1 MTEWTGTEIYNPYE
15 EMTYSEYEKTVE
27 GMIAQIEAGICQEKY
42 HEWATFPDAAVR
54 LTLAREGYEL
64 ETLIHDPL
72 QSVRMEVVRKDASYI
87 KYALH
92 DNLDTREWHT
102 MYTQLVQTIDP
113 DPETLMAFLRIPIP
127 EGMKEYSEYVNKA
140 FAAFRM
146 QIEGTKS
153 HLTMLEKTMS
163 QKQLYL
169 QKHPTWTRGLSAKGI
184 RSVLQTEEDLR
195 TFQLEHTLVDVFD
208 QLIADGNGCTP
219 SERVRIIEK
228 LRKENDE

>member
-54 LTLAREGYEL
+54 LTLAQEGYEL

-72 QSVRMEVVRKDASYI
+72 QSVRMEVVRKDTSYI

-113 DPETLMAFLRIPIP
+113 EPETLMAFLRIPIP
-127 EGMKEYSEYVNKA
+127 EGMKEYGEYVNKA

-146 QIEGTKS
+146 QIEG
-153 HLTMLEKTMS
+153 
-163 QKQLYL
+163 Q
-169 QKHPTWTRGLSAKGI
+169 
-184 RSVLQTEEDLR
+184 
-195 TFQLEHTLVDVFD
+195 
-208 QLIADGNGCTP
+208 
-219 SERVRIIEK
+219 RVGSPC
-228 LRKENDE
+228 LRKPCHQNNSTYKSTQHGRAD

>member
-27 GMIAQIEAGICQEKY
+27 GMIAQIEAGIGQEKY

-54 LTLAREGYEL
+54 LTLAQEGYEL
-64 ETLIHDPL
+64 ETLIHDSL
-72 QSVRMEVVRKDASYI
+72 QSVRMEVVRRDASYI

-102 MYTQLVQTIDP
+102 MYTQLMQTVDP
-113 DPETLMAFLRIPIP
+113 ESETLMAFLRIPTP
-127 EGMKEYSEYVNKA
+127 EGMKEYGEYVSKA
-140 FAAFRM
+140 FATFRM
-146 QIEGTKS
+146 QIEGAKS
-153 HLTMLEKTMS
+153 RLTMLEKTMS

-169 QKHPTWTRGLSAKGI
+169 QRHPAWTRGLSAKAI
-184 RSVLQTEEDLR
+184 RSVLQTEKDLR
-195 TFQLEHTLVDVFD
+195 TFQLEHKLADVFD

-219 SERVRIIEK
+219 AERVRIIEK
-228 LRKENDE
+228 LRKEK